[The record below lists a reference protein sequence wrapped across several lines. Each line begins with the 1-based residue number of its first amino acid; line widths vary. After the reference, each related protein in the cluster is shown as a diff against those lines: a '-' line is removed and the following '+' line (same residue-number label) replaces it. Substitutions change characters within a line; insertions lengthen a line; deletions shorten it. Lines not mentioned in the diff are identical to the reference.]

1 MLNSTDYNIQL
12 KKGLEA
18 NLPEADLVQV
28 GEPHFAYDT
37 GALYISD
44 GTDWWKFQGV
54 KVVVP
59 TLLIDDEDSLLI
71 DDNYKLLI

>member
-1 MLNSTDYNIQL
+1 MLNSTDYIIQL

-18 NLPEADLVQV
+18 NLPDAEIVEI
-28 GEPHFAYDT
+28 GEPHFATDT

-54 KVVVP
+54 
-59 TLLIDDEDSLLI
+59 
-71 DDNYKLLI
+71 